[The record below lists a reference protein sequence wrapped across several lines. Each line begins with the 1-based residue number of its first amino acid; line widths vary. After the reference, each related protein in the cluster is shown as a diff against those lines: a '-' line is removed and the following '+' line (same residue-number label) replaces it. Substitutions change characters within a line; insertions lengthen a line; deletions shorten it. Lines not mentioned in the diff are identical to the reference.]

1 LFDKAISKAITQKIS
16 DKPYTKSGL
25 SIAVYDSPGLERDKK
40 QSDKVKQ
47 DVSKFIKQQ
56 NRKEPSEQIHAVWY
70 YVNSQVNRETEIDSH
85 WIGSIAKELPVL
97 AVITRAYSSE
107 EKLLQIL
114 ESTPG
119 IKRVVPVIAERE
131 NFLHGQTIEAYGL
144 DHLLTATEDL
154 LEDIAQKAIANAVK
168 TKADKAFAWYRDG
181 CATVLA
187 SRLVPVPGVKLATPL
202 LQTFMLGGMA
212 NSFGYQFSGNYLSKL
227 VKAATVASSLEGIDT
242 GIDRFLENKLTHL
255 PGIDYDNI
263 QTVKDVM
270 SHLTTSLDHVTGV
283 LPFKDQLLEI
293 LSNLSNSHWVSAL
306 PILNCVTAIAT
317 TLSTGLLAIAFIETL
332 KKCKQAEY
340 EGKPKPDLEEI
351 FAEEVKQIMELIRQ
365 FAEPSR
371 LPGFSS

>member
-1 LFDKAISKAITQKIS
+1 L
-16 DKPYTKSGL
+16 SGL
-25 SIAVYDSPGLERDKK
+25 L
-40 QSDKVKQ
+40 
-47 DVSKFIKQQ
+47 
-56 NRKEPSEQIHAVWY
+56 
-70 YVNSQVNRETEIDSH
+70 
-85 WIGSIAKELPVL
+85 IGSIAKELPVL
-97 AVITRAYSSE
+97 AVITRACSSE

-114 ESTPG
+114 ESTSG
-119 IKRVVPVIAERE
+119 IKRVVPVVAERE
-131 NFLHGQTIEAYGL
+131 NFLHGQTIEPYGL

-168 TKADKAFAWYRDG
+168 AKADQAFAWSRDG

-187 SRLVPVPGVKLATPL
+187 TRLVPVPGVKLAVPL
-202 LQTFMLGGMA
+202 LQTRMLMEI
-212 NSFGYQFSGNYLSKL
+212 SKTFGYQIGGDNWNKL
-227 VKAATVASSLEGIDT
+227 IKKATVASGFEGLDT
-242 GIDRFLENKLTHL
+242 FVEDKLKHL

-263 QTVKDVM
+263 HTVKDVM
-270 SHLTTSLDHVTGV
+270 SHLTTSLNHVTGV
-283 LPFKDQLLEI
+283 LPFKDQLLGI